1 MMTFF
6 EFFFSGPGWG
16 WKVFALIC
24 VISVF
29 CEAILKGIGVVLEHK
44 TNKFRIEIEN
54 AMKHVSKKNTE
65 TDKGTPA
72 TIDDVRS

>member
-1 MMTFF
+1 MGFF

-29 CEAILKGIGVVLEHK
+29 FEAILKGIGVVLEHK

-54 AMKHVSKKNTE
+54 AMKHVGNKK
-65 TDKGTPA
+65 TDKDSGTPA
-72 TIDDVRS
+72 TIDDVRK